1 LSRQPQ
7 ETGKGSTVRRVIG
20 SLLALVVMLLGGAAI
35 ATAVPPVSVEVQD
48 TAGVLD
54 RNTVVRALEDIEFY
68 EPTRV
73 VVYTYNGAAVDNL
86 NEEVLRFARTEH
98 REWISADGQKWADGL
113 FIFALDPVGRHV
125 GTYMGEDR
133 KVSLEQRD
141 DIQDAAKE
149 LLRDAQWTE
158 GTIAGVRRAAEL
170 INQPW
175 YRSAA
180 FLITVW
186 VTAGTAALG
195 AGAWIIVRAVT
206 RSASRKE
213 IERGDQSY
221 ANVSMD
227 LEVTELNA
235 GTIPESSRY
244 GSQVLEK
251 HRTFL
256 NLYNS
261 ASELSNR
268 VHALSK
274 RQLSRRKNLKL
285 AREYADAAAE
295 LDALD
300 DVIADTN
307 ALLNHAN
314 TWPTAWDRQLAPF
327 RGDLA
332 GLEQLLAKR
341 HAQGDSATAAALR
354 SFRDQSLREIERW
367 TTELSEGSITPEKA
381 LDRLY
386 DARSRLAVLLE
397 NHAETVIEGYAKN
410 KREAELMRK
419 EMEAAQDGLNH
430 KRRRSYE
437 PSILG
442 TVYPSYNF
450 FSVATFSSG
459 LNTGV
464 SSISS
469 ARGGGGS
476 TTGYGSSGG
485 SFSGSGS
492 SSSF

>member
-1 LSRQPQ
+1 MAF
-7 ETGKGSTVRRVIG
+7 
-20 SLLALVVMLLGGAAI
+20 ALVALLLGFTAA
-35 ATAVPPVSVEVQD
+35 AAAVPPVSVQVED
-48 TAGVLD
+48 RAGVLD
-54 RNTVVRALEDIEFY
+54 RSTLLPALEGIEFH

-73 VVYTYNGAAVDNL
+73 VVYTYNGRAEDNL

-98 REWISADGQKWADGL
+98 PEWISADGQKWADGL

-133 KVSLEQRD
+133 KVSLEQRS
-141 DIQDAAKE
+141 DIQGAARD
-149 LLRDAQWTE
+149 LLRDAQWTD

-175 YRSAA
+175 YQSIA
-180 FLITVW
+180 FLVAAW
-186 VTAGTAALG
+186 VTAGTAGLG
-195 AGAWIIVRAVT
+195 AAAWLIVRAVT

-235 GTIPESSRY
+235 ATIPASSRY

-256 NLYNS
+256 NRYNL
-261 ASELSNR
+261 ASGLANR

-274 RQLSRRKNLKL
+274 AALGIRRNLKL
-285 AREYADAAAE
+285 AREYADAASE

-300 DVIADTN
+300 DVIADSN
-307 ALLNHAN
+307 ALLNRGS
-314 TWPTAWDRQLAPF
+314 TWQTAWDRQLAPF
-327 RGDLA
+327 RSDLA
-332 GLEQLLAKR
+332 GLEQLLTRR

-354 SFRDQSLREIERW
+354 SFRDQSLRDIERW
-367 TTELSEGSITPEKA
+367 TADLAEERISPEKA

-386 DARSRLAVLLE
+386 EARTRLGGLLE
-397 NHAETVIEGYAKN
+397 NHAATVIDGYAKTG
-410 KREAELMRK
+410 REAELMRK
-419 EMEAAQDGLNH
+419 EMAAAQEGLNH
-430 KRRRSYE
+430 KRRSYE

-442 TVYPSYNF
+442 TVYPSYQF
-450 FSVATFSSG
+450 FSVATFNSG
-459 LNTGV
+459 FNTGV
-464 SSISS
+464 SSVSS
-469 ARGGGGS
+469 ARGGDGS

-485 SFSGSGS
+485 SFSVSGS